1 VGTGLGINC
10 SFTVF
15 HVLFSK
21 TGVSNPDREAVED
34 CILAGMKASRIA
46 DDDDVAEAA
55 PATITKNAGGILDPD
70 SDSDQQDEY
79 SSQDDRLQAELNN
92 YKFMKT
98 EPLSTDP
105 LHFWR
110 MKETVFPHV
119 AVQAKKLLS
128 MPATSVPCERLFST
142 GGILINKRRSA
153 LHPNH
158 VRQMLCLQSWLE

>member
-1 VGTGLGINC
+1 MANGLDINY
-10 SFTVF
+10 SFTIF
-15 HVLFSK
+15 RVLFSK

-34 CILAGMKASRIA
+34 CILAGMKASHIT
-46 DDDDVAEAA
+46 DDVAEAA
-55 PATITKNAGGILDPD
+55 PATISQNAGGILDPD

-79 SSQDDRLQAELNN
+79 SSPDDRLKAELNN

-110 MKETVFPHV
+110 MKEAVFPHV
-119 AVQAKKLLS
+119 AIQAKKLLS

-142 GGILINKRRSA
+142 GGILINKCRSA